1 LRWGFLPVSQ
11 ENEACGGILFELFP
25 NGIVK
30 ADFHMRI
37 RGPSH
42 APIDVTEG
50 IVDHAEVSANL
61 QGLNYSTSVQD
72 LPADV
77 IDGDGNIIVPPPPF
91 YDPGLFVPL
100 PPN

>member
-1 LRWGFLPVSQ
+1 VTPGQ
-11 ENEACGGILFELFP
+11 GIL
-25 NGIVK
+25 N
-30 ADFHMRI
+30 I
-37 RGPSH
+37 R
-42 APIDVTEG
+42 AANT
-50 IVDHAEVSANL
+50 ANL